1 MLFLID
7 DATKPSKYKPY
18 TLCQGL
24 VLCRISQNF
33 KQQNATLSVSQSQE
47 EYYTNKTDNSQA
59 S

>member
-1 MLFLID
+1 MLPNLLK
-7 DATKPSKYKPY
+7 TKPY